1 MTQGQNTG
9 HAQKPATTEEDNVTV
24 YDLFEEWIREL
35 DEQDTQK
42 FLDHFAKESGV
53 DKKSPY
59 AFMFMGFSGG
69 VHKGI
74 EFTRRLLL
82 ERIAEGEAGGKNRAV
97 GSHQTEKRTL
107 KRERVAFARLKA
119 LERRLYNAERNF

>member
-1 MTQGQNTG
+1 MTQGQNTS
-9 HAQKPATTEEDNVTV
+9 HAQKPDTTEEDNVSI

-42 FLDHFAKESGV
+42 FLDHFAKKSGV

-59 AFMFMGFSGG
+59 ALMFMGFRGG

-74 EFTRRLLL
+74 EFAGRLLSA
-82 ERIAEGEAGGKNRAV
+82 RIAEREA
-97 GSHQTEKRTL
+97 
-107 KRERVAFARLKA
+107 
-119 LERRLYNAERNF
+119 